1 MKLSRTTLALLALL
15 IFSPLTSAHKRWF
28 MPTDFVL
35 SEAET
40 VTVDFTAS
48 NNIFF
53 VDKGMPLAGVSVL
66 SPAGT
71 ALPLLRSQEG
81 ARRSSFDI
89 EVSEAG
95 THRVSF
101 GGEPMYFVSYR
112 LPGESEPHHDR
123 GSLAGLKAAM
133 PAEATDIAFAEAH
146 SLIETFVTLGSETA
160 PAAPD
165 DSAGL
170 RLVLRDT
177 HPNALYTDEP
187 ARFAFTL
194 DGEPLPGLAVSVQP
208 EGSRYRDTQ
217 ELREYVTDEAGV
229 VEISWPVVGRY
240 LLEAGLEQ
248 DLGEGEIRKRYYS
261 YFLTL
266 EVLAP

>member
-1 MKLSRTTLALLALL
+1 ML
-15 IFSPLTSAHKRWF
+15 FSPLTLAHKRWF

-35 SEAET
+35 SDPET

-48 NNIFF
+48 NNIFY
-53 VDKGMPLAGVSVL
+53 VDTGMPLAGVSAIA
-66 SPAGT
+66 PDGT
-71 ALPLLRSQEG
+71 ALPLLRPQEG
-81 ARRSSFDI
+81 VRRSSFDI
-89 EVSEAG
+89 EVMEPG
-95 THRVSF
+95 THRISVA
-101 GGEPMYFVSYR
+101 GPPMYFVSYR
-112 LPGESEPHHDR
+112 LPGTTEPQR
-123 GSLAGLKAAM
+123 GRGTLARLKTDL
-133 PAEATDIAFAEAH
+133 PAQATEVVFAESH
-146 SLIETFVTLGSETA
+146 SMIETFLTLGTETA
-160 PAAPD
+160 PAATA

-170 RLVLRDT
+170 RMVLKDT

-208 EGSRYRDTQ
+208 EGSRYRDEQ
-217 ELREYVTDEAGV
+217 ELREYVTDEAGA
-229 VEISWPVVGRY
+229 VEISWPVAGRY

-248 DLGEGEIRKRYYS
+248 DLSEGEIRHRYYN

>member
-89 EVSEAG
+89 EISEAG
-95 THRVSF
+95 THRISDS
-101 GGEPMYFVSYR
+101 GEPMYFVSYR
-112 LPGESEPHHDR
+112 LPGDKAPHHDR
-123 GSLAGLKAAM
+123 GSLARLKAAV
-133 PAEATDIAFAEAH
+133 PAEATEIVFAESH
-146 SLIETFVTLGSETA
+146 SLIETFITLGTESA

-165 DSAGL
+165 DSSGL

-187 ARFAFTL
+187 AQFVFTL
-194 DGEPLPGLAVSVQP
+194 DGEPLPGLVVSVQP

-217 ELREYVTDEAGV
+217 ELREYVTDEAGA
-229 VEISWPVVGRY
+229 VEISWPVAGRY

-248 DLGEGEIRKRYYS
+248 DLGEGDIRKRYYS